1 LNSYVIEV
9 CFQVDDLNK
18 GKGNSEALEL
28 HQGETRLS
36 DELDRGSD
44 KSETKTD
51 EVIQYESEISHRDMV
66 RGMLNGIVDTVVQG
80 MLLSW
85 NV

>member
-1 LNSYVIEV
+1 V
-9 CFQVDDLNK
+9 CFQADDINK

-51 EVIQYESEISHRDMV
+51 EVIQYESEMSNHDMV
-66 RGMLNGIVDTVVQG
+66 RGVLIGIVDTVVQG
-80 MLLSW
+80 MLPS
-85 NV
+85 